1 LEVDV
6 RVLFAGSPNIAVPSL
21 IRLSFEHEIVGV
33 LTNPESA
40 KGRGLSVESSAV
52 AQAARDLFGDRVPVL
67 EPERLGAEAREA
79 VAALEPEILVSYA
92 YGKIFGPK
100 FLALFP
106 RGGVNVHPSLLP
118 RFRGPAPIPAAILAR
133 DERTAITVQR
143 LALEMDSGDILG
155 QLVLPL
161 SGTENCEDL
170 AEVAAVMGADL
181 LSRVLEEISEGRERP
196 RPQEGQPTY
205 CSMLRKEDGLIDWR
219 APLLDIDAKIRAF
232 YPWPCAF
239 TWFRGMRLNVL
250 EAFPYPHVTFA
261 AGPSSLDFEDAL
273 PGTLLGLDKS
283 RGIMVQTTDGLIALR
298 RLQVQHKKALPY
310 REFANGMRDLAG
322 TLLGGPSPAGD
333 AFDEPPL
340 GKDADRR

>member
-1 LEVDV
+1 M
-6 RVLFAGSPNIAVPSL
+6 RVLFAGSPYIAVPSL

-40 KGRGLSVESSAV
+40 KGRGLAVERSSV
-52 AQAARDLFGDRVPVL
+52 AQAAYDLFGERVPVL
-67 EPERLGAEAREA
+67 APERLGADAREA
-79 VAALEPEILVSYA
+79 VAALEPEILVSFA
-92 YGKIFGPK
+92 YGRIFGPK

-106 RGGVNVHPSLLP
+106 GGGVNLHPSLLP

-133 DERTAITVQR
+133 DDKTAITVQR

-161 SGTENCEDL
+161 SGTETTEDL
-170 AEVAAVMGADL
+170 SEVAAIMGADL
-181 LSRVLEEISEGRERP
+181 LSRVLEEIAEGREAP
-196 RPQEGQPTY
+196 KPQAGEPVY
-205 CSMLRKEDGLIDWR
+205 CSMLRKEDGLIDWYS
-219 APLLDIDAKIRAF
+219 PLLDIDAKIRAF
-232 YPWPCAF
+232 SPWPGAF
-239 TWFRGMRLNVL
+239 TYFRGMRLNVL

-283 RGIMVQTTDGLIALR
+283 RGIMVQTNDGLIALR

-310 REFANGMRDLAG
+310 REFANGMRDLSG
-322 TLLGGPSPAGD
+322 TVLGGPSLAG
-333 AFDEPPL
+333 EPLP
-340 GKDADRR
+340 